1 MNQEN
6 IKNKNS
12 KHIILAYKFEI
23 REQQYP
29 SLISNLNE
37 LFLIL
42 QKESQNI
49 IQNHQIQLESFSEIE
64 YENKFKGH
72 FYKKLSQL
80 TNKNYLNFDYPQKS
94 RLFKFISE
102 AFRKNFKSLLYKQK
116 IAYILEKHNWN
127 IEEDKEKIREE
138 LSGLNLFP
146 TLVEIKNLCRSK
158 LIPQKENFSFI
169 NLEGEEEQG
178 LLIPI
183 DYSSCDSQI
192 IKQLD
197 HLLPNY
203 DIVFKNG
210 IYHFEAI
217 LPYFIK
223 QKLEKNEIE
232 KFCKPK
238 FQLIDGKWFCV
249 ISYFLNKISKN
260 SKDLKT
266 SKDVK
271 SMGIDLGI
279 VKNYS
284 GSVVEFLENEKDI
297 KNLTANEKL
306 KTFSLKISKVKN
318 INKNQ
323 DLLSSKESYHL
334 LRKIK
339 RIKGNLEAVYKK
351 IEFYNKLIEG
361 IKNKQKSIVFNGKI
375 VRIKDNILIL
385 ESKRKRLLK
394 EKQFLSKKISN
405 VKKHKAYCVARDI
418 IRQIGIYKVD
428 VVVLEKLNWMESKGG
443 RWDFSQQQEIIE
455 RKILEKTTAQAI
467 KVNPS
472 YSSSS
477 NPYLEDY
484 LNDQKIERGIG
495 KGRMIKFKNF
505 EIDRDFLASINL
517 GNRGLEKLKNK
528 KEQGN
533 ILVLSKK

>member
-6 IKNKNS
+6 IESKNS
-12 KHIILAYKFEI
+12 KHILAYKFEI

-29 SLISNLNE
+29 SLILNLNE

-49 IQNHQIQLESFSEIE
+49 IQNPQIQLESFSEVE

-102 AFRKNFKSLLYKQK
+102 TFRKNFKSLLYKQK
-116 IAYILEKHNWN
+116 IAYILEKYNWN
-127 IEEDKEKIREE
+127 IEEGKEKIREE
-138 LSGLNLFP
+138 LSSLNLFP
-146 TLVEIKNLCRSK
+146 SLMEIKNLCRAK

-169 NLEGEEEQG
+169 NLDGEEEQG

-192 IKQLD
+192 IKQPD

-203 DIVFKNG
+203 DIVF
-210 IYHFEAI
+210 
-217 LPYFIK
+217 
-223 QKLEKNEIE
+223 KNEIE

-238 FQLIDGKWFCV
+238 FQLINGKWFCI
-249 ISYFLNKISKN
+249 ISYFLNKISRN

-266 SKDVK
+266 SKGVK

-284 GSVVEFLENEKDI
+284 GSIVEFLENK
-297 KNLTANEKL
+297 KL
-306 KTFSLKISKVKN
+306 IDFSLGISKVKN

-323 DLLSSKESYHL
+323 DLLSSQESYHL

-361 IKNKQKSIVFNGKI
+361 IKNRQKSIVFNGKI
-375 VRIKDNILIL
+375 IKIKDNILTL
-385 ESKRKRLLK
+385 ESKKKRLLK

-405 VKKHKAYCVARDI
+405 IKKHKAYCVARDI
-418 IRQIGIYKVD
+418 IRQIGIYQVN
-428 VVVLEKLNWMESKGG
+428 VVVLEKLNWIENKGG

-455 RKILEKTTAQAI
+455 RKILEKTTAQVI

-484 LNDQKIERGIG
+484 LNNQKIERGIE
-495 KGRMIKFKNF
+495 KGRMMKFKNF

-517 GNRGLEKLKNK
+517 GNRGLEKLKNNK
-528 KEQGN
+528 KEQRN
-533 ILVLSKK
+533 VLVLSKK

>member
-1 MNQEN
+1 MQQEN
-6 IKNKNS
+6 IENKNA

-23 REQQYP
+23 REQQHP
-29 SLISNLNE
+29 LLISNLNE

-127 IEEDKEKIREE
+127 IEEGKEKIREE
-138 LSGLNLFP
+138 LSSLNLFP
-146 TLVEIKNLCRSK
+146 SFIEIKNLCRAK
-158 LIPQKENFSFI
+158 VIPQKENFSFI

-192 IKQLD
+192 IKQPN
-197 HLLPNY
+197 HLSPNY

-249 ISYFLNKISKN
+249 ISYFLNKTSKKL
-260 SKDLKT
+260 KDLKT
-266 SKDVK
+266 SKSFK

-284 GSVVEFLENEKDI
+284 GGVVEFLENK
-297 KNLTANEKL
+297 KL
-306 KTFSLKISKVKN
+306 KSFSLGISKVKN

-361 IKNKQKSIVFNGKI
+361 IKNRQKSIVFNGKI
-375 VRIKDNILIL
+375 IKIKDNILTL
-385 ESKRKRLLK
+385 ESKKKRLLK

-455 RKILEKTTAQAI
+455 RKILEKTTAQVI

-484 LNDQKIERGIG
+484 LNNQKIERGIE
-495 KGRMIKFKNF
+495 KGRMMKFKNF

-517 GNRGLEKLKNK
+517 GNRGLEKLKNNK
-528 KEQGN
+528 KEQRN
-533 ILVLSKK
+533 VLVLSKK